1 MSRIRTAAS
10 QVDNNVIVLD
20 SDDEDNLVGGR
31 LLSFGYLAIPSQP
44 LAYSTGQHIRSANY
58 TKASKSRSARLHV
71 IPQQQGLKVCY
82 YL

>member
-31 LLSFGYLAIPSQP
+31 LLSFGFLVWPAFDPV
-44 LAYSTGQHIRSANY
+44 SA
-58 TKASKSRSARLHV
+58 AR
-71 IPQQQGLKVCY
+71 
-82 YL
+82 